1 MPVARSYLIDKK
13 KLQKAPHFRYN
24 GTSGALTLVAA
35 GSASAG
41 HVYVLRNPDTAKKVH
56 ITRVRLSLVQTT
68 AFGAAQSVAF
78 AIFKL
83 TGYTGAHTGGTA
95 ITAQKRRTSETVA
108 AVGAARIATTAGMTN
123 VTNTFGAQPLFRCG
137 AHSTLPVIDAVW
149 TPRDDHGEIL
159 EQDEG
164 ICVRNEVL
172 WGASGVGVL
181 SVEVDG
187 YER

>member
-13 KLQKAPHFRYN
+13 KLSKAPHARYN
-24 GTSGALTLVAA
+24 GASGLLTVVAA
-35 GSASAG
+35 GSATAG
-41 HVYVLRNPDTAKKVH
+41 HVYVLRNADATKKIH
-56 ITRVRLSLVQTT
+56 ITRVRLQFTPTV
-68 AFGAAQSVAF
+68 AFGAAQALAL

-83 TGYTGAHTGGTA
+83 TGYSAAHTGGTA
-95 ITAQKRRTSETVA
+95 VTAQKRRTSESATL
-108 AVGAARIATTAGMTN
+108 VGAARIATTAGLTSG
-123 VTNTFGAQPLFRCG
+123 THTFAAQPLFRCG

-159 EQDEG
+159 EANEG

-172 WGASGVGVL
+172 MGASGVGVL